1 MAKFDWGC
9 PDCEIFWEREYPVG
23 KAPKRT
29 RCPEC
34 GKLSERYMGNMNIN
48 ISFKDDGT
56 GNRGNGAMDFHT
68 VRRRY
73 QNHSKNGFDK
83 DSANRFLNRSI
94 KETKERISDETGRY
108 KQYNIN
114 YEAMARDGLVRRRS
128 DAEAAK
134 ATETAKKLTRET
146 VENANKR
153 GYNLDIATGKP
164 KKQNNE

>member
-9 PDCEIFWEREYPVG
+9 PDCEIYWEREYPVG

-34 GKLSERYMGNMNIN
+34 NKLCERYVGNMNIN
-48 ISFKDDGT
+48 ISFKDDGA

-73 QNHSKNGFDK
+73 QNHAKNGFDK

-94 KETKERISDETGRY
+94 RETKERMADESGRY
-108 KQYNIN
+108 KNYNIKW
-114 YEAMARDGLVRRRS
+114 EEMARDGKARKLS
-128 DAEAAK
+128 DKEASAK
-134 ATETAKKLTRET
+134 RETNRKLTADA
-146 VENANKR
+146 VENANNR
-153 GYNLDIATGKP
+153 GYNLDVTTGKR
-164 KKQNNE
+164 KKNDPQ